1 MFAPARFP
9 LLYGPTPLHPLERM
23 SAELG
28 IDLWIKRDDL
38 TGFAAGGNKGRKLEY
53 LIPDIKESGADV
65 VICSGST
72 QSNFVR
78 QAAAAC
84 RMIGVECRA
93 VVMDLPYDGP
103 AGKPEFQGHRSG
115 GNRQL
120 AELFGCRINH
130 GEDDIWEVLAERVEQ
145 EAQMLFDQGRNPY
158 VLPVGGSSL
167 LGAYSF
173 VQAGKEIDR
182 EFDWIVTAS
191 SSGSTQAGLT
201 WHFAGGKPHVIGVA
215 CDPEPELDEEIA
227 ALSRE
232 LDDALGVEKNLQA
245 KDLDFRLD
253 WVGEGYGVPS
263 AKGEAA
269 FERLMQVEGICLDPV
284 YTAKAFSALI
294 DLAEAKE
301 ISGRV
306 LFWHTGGV
314 PALMGS

>member
-1 MFAPARFP
+1 
-9 LLYGPTPLHPLERM
+9 M

-28 IDLWIKRDDL
+28 IDLWVKRDDL
-38 TGFAAGGNKGRKLEY
+38 TGFALGGNKGRKLEY
-53 LIPDIKESGADV
+53 LIPDIQESGADV
-65 VICSGST
+65 VVCSGSS

-93 VVMDLPYDGP
+93 IVMDLPYDGP
-103 AGKPEFQGHRSG
+103 AGKPAYRALGEG
-115 GNRQL
+115 GNKKL
-120 AELFGCRINH
+120 SETFGCHINLI
-130 GEDDIWEVLAERVEQ
+130 EDDIWEVLAERVEQ
-145 EAQMLFDQGRNPY
+145 EAQMLSDQGRSPY

-173 VQAGKEIDR
+173 VKAADEIDQP
-182 EFDWIVTAS
+182 FDWIVTAS

-201 WHFAGGKPHVIGVA
+201 WQFAGGNPHVIGVA

-263 AKGEAA
+263 EKGEAA
-269 FERLMQVEGICLDPV
+269 FTRLLRLEGICLDPV

-301 ISGRV
+301 IKGRV

-314 PALMGS
+314 PALTSC